1 MNTYLDIAISLLLIF
16 VLFSVVVYVIQEIV
30 AINFEYRGKML
41 WGAIAQAL
49 DGIPLPKRTNLHKEP
64 PPDKD
69 LLTSSL
75 FDNAQIRSLMKGIV
89 SLPSYIHSAD
99 FARAVIDVLAGKA
112 GTPGV
117 NKLADFTAGLNV
129 HIAEW
134 QKGHPGAGGAAT
146 AGAKEMPPVF
156 EIFKALAAGA
166 DSIDKLQTEIGAWYD
181 RYMARVSG
189 WYQSHVVAT
198 VRIIAVGVTL
208 FFNLNIIHLVRT
220 IAADQAMRSSLVGI
234 SERLADHPEQV
245 TDLLN
250 KSFDVRVKEL
260 TAELQP
266 GIDSAEKRRDT
277 AMARQLR
284 RQLADREEDAAK
296 NYTALRIGAVDS
308 MTRRLSAVNLPIGWH
323 LEEMDKELHTSSGG
337 WDWGAI
343 GLLLV
348 GWLITAGCLSMG
360 APFWFGLL
368 IQVVNIRR
376 AGVKPGGEKK

>member
-41 WGAIAQAL
+41 WGALAQAL
-49 DGIPLPKRTNLHKEP
+49 DGIPLPKRTSLHKEP
-64 PPDKD
+64 PADKD

-75 FDNAQIRSLMKGIV
+75 FDNAQIRSLMKGNV

-99 FARAVIDVLAGKA
+99 FAKAVIDVIAAKA

-117 NKLADFTAGLNV
+117 NKLADFVAGLNV
-129 HIAEW
+129 HVAAW
-134 QKGHPGAGGAAT
+134 QKAHPDS
-146 AGAKEMPPVF
+146 KDLPPVF
-156 EIFKALAAGA
+156 EIFRSVAAGA
-166 DSIDKLQTEIGAWYD
+166 TSLENLQMEIGGWYD

-250 KSFDVRVKEL
+250 KSFDVRVKQL

-277 AMARQLR
+277 SMVRQLR

-323 LEEMDKELHTSSGG
+323 MEEMDKELHTSSGG
-337 WDWGAI
+337 WNWGAI